1 MNQVTGLKY
10 ALVLV
15 LATSA
20 ILLGWTTYLE
30 RKTDRQ
36 VEAFARAIGQAES
49 EAVAKQVI
57 QNFLE
62 DSQNSEAALS
72 ASADGQPCSWLCE

>member
-1 MNQVTGLKY
+1 MDRVTGLKY

-15 LATSA
+15 LVTSA
-20 ILLGWTTYLE
+20 VLLGWTTYLE
-30 RKTDRQ
+30 RKSTRQ
-36 VEAFARAIGQAES
+36 IEAFAGAIGRAKTEAQAR
-49 EAVAKQVI
+49 ATI

-62 DSQNSEAALS
+62 DANQAPAAMS